1 LAHKKSIMRSLGEFF
16 GHVTKAVKAPVDAP
30 TRSNSNPPA
39 RDQSSRNQAAPP
51 IQAAPAEVR
60 RSVEERVAETPG
72 GKVVLRRTVIDEVV
86 RNDTP

>member
-1 LAHKKSIMRSLGEFF
+1 MRSLGEFF
-16 GHVTKAVKAPVDAP
+16 GHVTKAVKTPVDAP
-30 TRSNSNPPA
+30 TRSTSNPAA
-39 RDQSSRNQAAPP
+39 RDQAARDHAATP
-51 IQAAPAEVR
+51 IQPAPAEVR